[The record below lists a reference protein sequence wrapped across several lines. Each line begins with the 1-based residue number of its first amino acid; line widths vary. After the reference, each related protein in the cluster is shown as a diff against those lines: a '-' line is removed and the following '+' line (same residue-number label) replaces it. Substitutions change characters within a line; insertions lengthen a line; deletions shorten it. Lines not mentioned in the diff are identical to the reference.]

1 MICKY
6 CGHELAD
13 NSKFCIFCGNII
25 KHPEDMEM
33 PVRVMHTTHTD
44 NQFEDYKP
52 KHNRQLETEE
62 FIEIPEIED
71 TSEFESVPEI
81 EIINIEKEKEKEP
94 MHHNEE
100 KLKMIQNFDTS
111 SNAIIE
117 PDKEELLETI
127 TNKNDT
133 PLTID
138 NATSIENDIVNTE
151 NIEQLSD
158 TVEETQ
164 VNDKKEK
171 NSKPKKPEVVYL
183 GNKFNFSNNKEHKI
197 LNILIITFA
206 VFAIALALKTF
217 VF

>member
-6 CGHELAD
+6 CGQELPD

-25 KHPEDMEM
+25 KHPEDMEI
-33 PVRVMHTTHTD
+33 PVRVMHTTPTD
-44 NQFEDYKP
+44 NQFEEYKP

-71 TSEFESVPEI
+71 NSEIENVPEI
-81 EIINIEKEKEKEP
+81 EIINIEKEKKP
-94 MHHNEE
+94 MQHNEE
-100 KLKMIQNFDTS
+100 KLKMLQNFDAS
-111 SNAIIE
+111 SPVIVK

-127 TNKNDT
+127 TNKNNT
-133 PLTID
+133 PLTVD

-151 NIEQLSD
+151 NVEQLSD

-171 NSKPKKPEVVYL
+171 NSKSKKPEVVYL
-183 GNKFNFSNNKEHKI
+183 GNKFNFSNNKEHKV

>member
-1 MICKY
+1 MKY
-6 CGHELAD
+6 LQIKSTNEDILKNCENGGAVTSLLLSLLDEGKVDGILNLKKQD
-13 NSKFCIFCGNII
+13 NVYDGIPTF
-25 KHPEDMEM
+25 
-33 PVRVMHTTHTD
+33 VTT
-44 NQFEDYKP
+44 
-52 KHNRQLETEE
+52 
-62 FIEIPEIED
+62 
-71 TSEFESVPEI
+71 
-81 EIINIEKEKEKEP
+81 
-94 MHHNEE
+94 
-100 KLKMIQNFDTS
+100 
-111 SNAIIE
+111 
-117 PDKEELLETI
+117 KEELLETI
-127 TNKNDT
+127 TNKNAT
-133 PLTID
+133 PLTVD

-151 NIEQLSD
+151 NVEQLSD